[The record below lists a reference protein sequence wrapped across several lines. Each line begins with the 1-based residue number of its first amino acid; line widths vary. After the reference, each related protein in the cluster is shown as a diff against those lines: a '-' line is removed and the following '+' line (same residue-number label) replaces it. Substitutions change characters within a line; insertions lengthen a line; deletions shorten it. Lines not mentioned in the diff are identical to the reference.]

1 MKKTNEFRVVSLLF
15 RDEKF
20 RIKIIKGGNNKIT
33 AINDDQIEKIIKI
46 NDYGA
51 WKFESK
57 KLAFEI

>member
-51 WKFESK
+51 
-57 KLAFEI
+57 